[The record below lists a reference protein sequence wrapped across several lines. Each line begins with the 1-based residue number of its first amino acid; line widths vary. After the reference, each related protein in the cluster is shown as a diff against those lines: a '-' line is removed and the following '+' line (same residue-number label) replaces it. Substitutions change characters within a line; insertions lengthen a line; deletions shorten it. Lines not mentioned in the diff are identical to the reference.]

1 MDAWRLEYAQLGIL
15 FREVEGERAKRA
27 LMKTRSMKCA
37 KVLQTATSTTKLPH
51 PIRLARSFRSSFKMP
66 LASLGAGFE
75 SFMLLLFN
83 NLLRDS
89 IYGMVMRVSIGAF
102 LSLLDAGTDMYVL
115 ISYYSAGLY
124 AQANIL
130 LAMIMANLTAQIIIV
145 LGGE

>member
-1 MDAWRLEYAQLGIL
+1 MR
-15 FREVEGERAKRA
+15 
-27 LMKTRSMKCA
+27 
-37 KVLQTATSTTKLPH
+37 
-51 PIRLARSFRSSFKMP
+51 

-83 NLLRDS
+83 NLLRHS

-130 LAMIMANLTAQIIIV
+130 LAMIMANLTAQIIII